1 MNKKKLPIR
10 TKKLKRKTLCIICLS
25 SSRKRKKNSKKV
37 TNFERIKKKHDYF
50 VLLSVY
56 QILHDVQFVYLMV
69 NSLIYSNNFDFCITT
84 FFLNRQTKHTKSFIP
99 PPVSKKKKVY
109 SPLQVGS
116 PRTTHRKNRSLQ
128 KLKRKTTKK
137 YQCLSNNKCQPVIT
151 TYLKKNL
158 LLLLNKKLKN
168 KHR

>member
-1 MNKKKLPIR
+1 MG
-10 TKKLKRKTLCIICLS
+10 
-25 SSRKRKKNSKKV
+25 
-37 TNFERIKKKHDYF
+37 F
-50 VLLSVY
+50 VFCNELFDLL
-56 QILHDVQFVYLMV
+56 D
-69 NSLIYSNNFDFCITT
+69 NFDFCITT
-84 FFLNRQTKHTKSFIP
+84 FFLNRQTNIQNLSSLP
-99 PPVSKKKKVY
+99 NLRKKVY
-109 SPLQVGS
+109 SPQVGS

-151 TYLKKNL
+151 TYLKKK

>member
-1 MNKKKLPIR
+1 MGSLFERKVKKKKNPLHY
-10 TKKLKRKTLCIICLS
+10 LFVQLQ
-25 SSRKRKKNSKKV
+25 KRKKNSNKV
-37 TNFERIKKKHDYF
+37 TNFERIIKKHDYF
-50 VLLSVY
+50 VLVCTRFYMMYSLCTS
-56 QILHDVQFVYLMV
+56 V
-69 NSLIYSNNFDFCITT
+69 NSLIHSIILIFALLL

-99 PPVSKKKKVY
+99 PQSKKKKVY
-109 SPLQVGS
+109 SPQVGS
-116 PRTTHRKNRSLQ
+116 PRTTHRKNRSLL